1 MRITESMNMCGNK
14 RMKNN
19 IAVLNNGLTIYSEKA
34 LAA

>member
-1 MRITESMNMCGNK
+1 MCGDK

-19 IAVLNNGLTIYSEKA
+19 IAVLNSGLTIYSEKA